1 MTRWAGALSLSWPV
15 VSWGFDL
22 APECHSSYPSFEKR
36 WQLPVMNYSRLRRR
50 RRRVCYIF
58 VAHLAPDGQS
68 PNRNH
73 LFVFFGWPPVVF
85 FFFIPNPTTRDD
97 VEQSLTGATP
107 DPKKIYRHRSG
118 SIDSLL
124 CDRINGA
131 GAAPFPPLID
141 SVKRTLR
148 SKKEEEKGKAGRD
161 KKQEGKACSAA
172 AAENNRNELL
182 AAEYFSL

>member
-1 MTRWAGALSLSWPV
+1 MGRSSFSLMARRFVGIWFSARVSLELSVVWEKMAIARDELEPPPPPPPPCVLYLRRPPGARWAVAQSK
-15 VSWGFDL
+15 
-22 APECHSSYPSFEKR
+22 SFI
-36 WQLPVMNYSRLRRR
+36 
-50 RRRVCYIF
+50 CF
-58 VAHLAPDGQS
+58 
-68 PNRNH
+68 
-73 LFVFFGWPPVVF
+73 FFGWPPVVF

-107 DPKKIYRHRSG
+107 DPKKIYRHKSG

-172 AAENNRNELL
+172 ENNRNELL